1 MKEVFDLSRFDS
13 YKEDNRREVKKAEGG
28 LPNSLWDTYSS
39 FANCYGGVI
48 ILGVK
53 EDREGKWHT
62 TGLKNASKLKKDF
75 WDTLNNRKKVSINLL
90 KDDDVETFLMEDTGD
105 VIMVIWVPAAKREQ
119 KPVFINNDLFGG
131 TFRRN

>member
-1 MKEVFDLSRFDS
+1 M
-13 YKEDNRREVKKAEGG
+13 
-28 LPNSLWDTYSS
+28 
-39 FANCYGGVI
+39 
-48 ILGVK
+48 K

-105 VIMVIWVPAAKREQ
+105 VIMVIWVPAAKRE
-119 KPVFINNDLFGG
+119 
-131 TFRRN
+131 

>member
-13 YKEDNRREVKKAEGG
+13 YKEDNRREVKKAEVG

-105 VIMVIWVPAAKREQ
+105 VIMVIWVPAAKRE
-119 KPVFINNDLFGG
+119 
-131 TFRRN
+131 